1 MFENWPH
8 MHNPEVKKCVET
20 LSLRSWTNISIDG
33 AIRLTTAA
41 VSMFAAF
48 GAYIYV

>member
-20 LSLRSWTNISIDG
+20 LSLRSWTNIAFDG
-33 AIRLTTAA
+33 SLRLTAAA
-41 VSMFAAF
+41 VSMLAVFAA
-48 GAYIYV
+48 YV